1 VKRLISYTLVMVF
14 LLGSVIDLHDLSK
27 LPYMIQ
33 HFQQHKNKSQ
43 AFSFED
49 FFELHYG
56 QKAEQHDKQEHDEH
70 EGLPF
75 KTHDCTAS
83 HTSMML
89 PQVEA
94 KSLSSFSLIIRYS
107 NFYQSAYSSEFSQSI
122 WQPPRLS

>member
-1 VKRLISYTLVMVF
+1 MSYTLIMVF
-14 LLGSVIDLHDLSK
+14 VLGAVVDLHDLSK
-27 LPYMIQ
+27 LPYMIR

-56 QKAEQHDKQEHDEH
+56 RQAEQHDKQESEQHK
-70 EGLPF
+70 GLPF
-75 KTHDCTAS
+75 KTHDCTSS

-89 PQVEA
+89 PLVVA
-94 KSLSSFSLIIRYS
+94 KPSSSFSLDIRYN